1 MRMLML
7 PDLAKYR
14 THVDHYDMTD
24 AQKNDLIHS
33 VYRMFENAVAR
44 AFGDD
49 PTQLSGAQLG
59 SKDAPDIGDVITL
72 APSDYQNL
80 NKTFN
85 TAKGDA

>member
-1 MRMLML
+1 MP
-7 PDLAKYR
+7 PDLSKYR
-14 THVDHYDMTD
+14 RHVDHYDMTD

-33 VYRMFENAVAR
+33 VHNMFENAVAR

-59 SKDAPDIGDVITL
+59 PIDAPDNDDVITL
-72 APSDYQNL
+72 NPSDYQNL
-80 NKTFN
+80 NKAFN